1 MEKITPMS
9 ELEIERDL
17 DYLYGKAMMIH
28 KRPTEKNED
37 DYLARIR
44 VLVVDQNM
52 TDTAARSKA
61 FNEVMIK

>member
-1 MEKITPMS
+1 MNDVEV
-9 ELEIERDL
+9 ERDL

-44 VLVVDQNM
+44 VLVVDQKM

-61 FNEVMIK
+61 FNEVML